1 MPRLIF
7 WQDEVKRPIT
17 KPNEPDMAPK
27 HTKKAGLATYES
39 EHG

>member
-17 KPNEPDMAPK
+17 KPNEPDMVPI
-27 HTKKAGLATYES
+27 GLATYEF
-39 EHG
+39 EYG